1 MLVMDNELIQIET
14 SRNTRIKICG
24 FKEKEHITQLQGLPI
39 HEVGFVFAPSKRQ
52 VNAQQ
57 AAGLLAELKN
67 IQAAEGKPP
76 RAVGVFVNF
85 DFNDIKAIIEKA
97 PLDVLQLHGDE
108 TPDYCKRLKSN
119 FPQIHI
125 WKVFSVRSETDYN
138 EALSALQ
145 PYSDCIDTIL
155 LDAPGGGTGQVF
167 QWSAIEAFQAAAA
180 SCKLPLYAAG
190 GLNENNVQQ
199 LLQKYKVDGVDVS
212 SGVEAEGRKSIQKI
226 EMFVR
231 RVREA

>member
-1 MLVMDNELIQIET
+1 MANQLNRNQEIH
-14 SRNTRIKICG
+14 NTRIKICG
-24 FKEKEHITQLQGLPI
+24 FKEREHIAQLQGLPI

-57 AAGLLAELKN
+57 AAELVAELKN
-67 IQAAEGKPP
+67 IRAAEGKPP

-85 DFNDIKAIIEKA
+85 DIGDILAITEIA

-108 TPDYCKRLKSN
+108 TPDYCKRLKSRL
-119 FPQIHI
+119 PQIHI

-145 PYSDCIDTIL
+145 PFSGCIDAIL

-167 QWSAIEAFQAAAA
+167 QWSAIEAYQAAAA
-180 SCKLPLYAAG
+180 SCNLPLYAAG
-190 GLNENNVQQ
+190 GLNESNVQQ
-199 LLQKYKVDGVDVS
+199 LLQKYKVDGIDVS
-212 SGVEAEGRKSIQKI
+212 SGVEAEGRKSVNKI